1 MTYEESLKQLEDIVR
16 KMEAGDYSIDE
27 LAEKL
32 EKHPDY
38 ELGDWESVEDEPDE
52 RVERDYTVTK

>member
-32 EKHPDY
+32 TLAQQLITQCKDKLSKSDTEIKKILEKI
-38 ELGDWESVEDEPDE
+38 
-52 RVERDYTVTK
+52 

>member
-1 MTYEESLKQLEDIVR
+1 MTYEESLKQLEDIVQ

-32 EKHPDY
+32 TLAQQLITQCKDKLSKSDTEIKKILEK
-38 ELGDWESVEDEPDE
+38 S
-52 RVERDYTVTK
+52 

>member
-32 EKHPDY
+32 TLAQQLITQCKDKLSKSDTEIKKILEK
-38 ELGDWESVEDEPDE
+38 S
-52 RVERDYTVTK
+52 

>member
-32 EKHPDY
+32 TLAQQLISLWLVLLEKTDS
-38 ELGDWESVEDEPDE
+38 EIKKILEN
-52 RVERDYTVTK
+52 R

>member
-1 MTYEESLKQLEDIVR
+1 MTYEESLKQLEDIVQ

-32 EKHPDY
+32 TFAK
-38 ELGDWESVEDEPDE
+38 ELIKKCMDKLDKSDTEIKKILEN
-52 RVERDYTVTK
+52 R

>member
-32 EKHPDY
+32 TLTQQLISKCKEKLDRSDT
-38 ELGDWESVEDEPDE
+38 EIKKILEN
-52 RVERDYTVTK
+52 R

>member
-1 MTYEESLKQLEDIVR
+1 MTYEESLKQLENIVR

-32 EKHPDY
+32 TLAQQLISQCKEKLEKTDS
-38 ELGDWESVEDEPDE
+38 EIKKILEN
-52 RVERDYTVTK
+52 R

>member
-32 EKHPDY
+32 TLAQQLISQCKEKLEKTDS
-38 ELGDWESVEDEPDE
+38 EIKKILE
-52 RVERDYTVTK
+52 KC

>member
-1 MTYEESLKQLEDIVR
+1 MTYEESLKQLEDIVQ

-32 EKHPDY
+32 TLAQQLISQCKEKLEKTDS
-38 ELGDWESVEDEPDE
+38 EIKKILEN
-52 RVERDYTVTK
+52 R

>member
-1 MTYEESLKQLEDIVR
+1 MTYEDSLKQLEDIVR

-32 EKHPDY
+32 TLAQQLITQCKDKLSKSDTEIKKILEK
-38 ELGDWESVEDEPDE
+38 S
-52 RVERDYTVTK
+52 